1 MRLDVNG
8 LLNLIEEDPD
18 VEYAESDEYN
28 EESYDEDT
36 EISSEDAAS
45 EMTVGSSA
53 LAETA
58 AYFSAF
64 FQKGA
69 SNSPTGML

>member
-1 MRLDVNG
+1 MRLDVNS

-18 VEYAESDEYN
+18 VEYAESDEYD

-53 LAETA
+53 LA
-58 AYFSAF
+58 
-64 FQKGA
+64 
-69 SNSPTGML
+69 

>member
-18 VEYAESDEYN
+18 VEYAEPDEYN

-36 EISSEDAAS
+36 EISSEDACFRDDGRLLR
-45 EMTVGSSA
+45 TGINSA
-53 LAETA
+53 
-58 AYFSAF
+58 
-64 FQKGA
+64 Q
-69 SNSPTGML
+69 

>member
-1 MRLDVNG
+1 MG
-8 LLNLIEEDPD
+8 LIEDNPD
-18 VEYAESDEYN
+18 VEYAESDEYD

-53 LAETA
+53 QA
-58 AYFSAF
+58 
-64 FQKGA
+64 
-69 SNSPTGML
+69 

>member
-1 MRLDVNG
+1 MRLRLSVRWLLPISAPG

-18 VEYAESDEYN
+18 VEYAESDEYD

-53 LAETA
+53 LA
-58 AYFSAF
+58 
-64 FQKGA
+64 
-69 SNSPTGML
+69 

>member
-18 VEYAESDEYN
+18 VEYAESDEYD

-45 EMTVGSSA
+45 KMTVGSSA
-53 LAETA
+53 LA
-58 AYFSAF
+58 
-64 FQKGA
+64 
-69 SNSPTGML
+69 